1 MFDRASMKLGLD
13 KALLQRMDG
22 SGSKESKSKDGG
34 AITDPFAD
42 SSAPSA
48 LSKSEVENLLKKGAY
63 GAFLDDE
70 ASAQFC
76 EEDIDDILLRRTQTI
91 RHDATTAKGSIF
103 SKATFASENT
113 TNVDMDDPGKN

>member
-22 SGSKESKSKDGG
+22 GDG
-34 AITDPFAD
+34 ITDPFASE

-48 LSKSEVENLLKKGAY
+48 LSKTEVEMLLKKGAY

-70 ASAQFC
+70 ASTQFC
-76 EEDIDDILLRRTQTI
+76 EEDIDEILLRRTQTI
-91 RHDATTAKGSIF
+91 RHDSTTEKGSIF
-103 SKATFASENT
+103 SKASFASANT
-113 TNVDMDDPGKN
+113 NSVDSLC